1 MHAVWM
7 RVRGRVRHRWW
18 ATVWI
23 ALAVALVSG
32 AVVTV
37 VAGARRTASSPD
49 RYTASVGGEV
59 DALVE
64 QRSGRPLTDR
74 IAALPAV
81 DRLAAYTFVFGGL
94 ESDRLEVPESL
105 IAFTGTRPLSSRIVA
120 GRDPDPGNPHEFVID
135 TSFTNATHARVGDQ
149 FQFGSL
155 SRKQAASGEGF
166 AVEPQG
172 AAFDATLVG
181 VIDSPDRLN
190 GESFTVAV
198 FSKALLDED
207 VGTVATEMQVQL
219 RPGFSRRDLRTQL
232 DTVKGGTALAVEP
245 GRVVGED
252 VRNAVDAQAKGLWLM
267 ALVLAVAALVA
278 LGQLLA
284 RSRAARRPRARAAGR
299 VGIHTPPTGARKP
312 AGRGVAG
319 AARHRGGSRDSR
331 SRAPGSSRPDSP
343 ERSSRTPA
351 SSSTSSR
358 SAIAAGA
365 LLVGLLV
372 WVGVA
377 ALLDERVRTRPVRTA
392 RRFAL
397 LDRVPSTAGAVGVR
411 FALTCGDRRAPPYG
425 TLVALAAVIALVLGA
440 STFAASVDH
449 LVSEGDRFGQNYSF
463 MVGDD
468 GSDHTPA
475 ELRAAVVPDNDVAGV
490 MILSEGSARV
500 ANSTMTIDV
509 IGVDRAKGDLAPR
522 VLAGRLPEAPDEIA
536 LGRVTAADVSRHV
549 GDQLRLEG
557 ANGKGLYRVVGIA
570 IVPGLAGGDG
580 VGMGGIVVPA
590 GFARLQRASETNA
603 AAFTLRAGV
612 PRAKALQTIGQKV
625 QSQPGREDTPVVI
638 ANVERV
644 RSVPAVLAALLAV
657 LVLLTL
663 LHALFMSIRNRRH
676 DLAILKSLGAN
687 RRWITRV
694 VHSQA
699 TLLAAAPAG
708 RRAADRARV
717 GIPGVRRLRQ
727 SDRRAARPRDPRRD
741 HCVDLGRARGAREP
755 RSRRARPSCPPHLDR
770 GTPPRR
776 VVPRARI

>member
-284 RSRAARRPRARAAGR
+284 RRVQLADHERAPLVALGFTRRQRVLESLLVAALPALLGTAAGVATAIACSGFFPTGFARAIEPRA
-299 VGIHTPPTGARKP
+299 
-312 AGRGVAG
+312 GVVVDVVAL
-319 AARHRGGSRDSR
+319 
-331 SRAPGSSRPDSP
+331 
-343 ERSSRTPA
+343 
-351 SSSTSSR
+351 
-358 SAIAAGA
+358 AIAAGA

-392 RRFAL
+392 RRFVL

-411 FALTCGDRRAPPYG
+411 FALTRGDRRAPPYG

-603 AAFTLRAGV
+603 AAFTLRADA

-676 DLAILKSLGAN
+676 DLAHPQEP
-687 RRWITRV
+687 RREPALDHARV

-699 TLLAAAPAG
+699 TLLALLPLVVGLPIGLVLGSRVFGAFVNRIGALPDPVIPVAIIALISVGLVVLANLAAVVPA
-708 RRAADRARV
+708 
-717 GIPGVRRLRQ
+717 
-727 SDRRAARPRDPRRD
+727 
-741 HCVDLGRARGAREP
+741 
-755 RSRRARPSCPPHLDR
+755 RRARRTSTAGLL
-770 GTPPRR
+770 R
-776 VVPRARI
+776 VE